1 MKTCNKC
8 KVEKQVTEFS
18 KHPQNKDGL
27 QTMCKQCVL
36 EYNRSTYKQRYQNNK
51 DKFHSYT
58 KKTQHLKGGEM
69 PESLIDRYF

>member
-36 EYNRSTYKQRYQNNK
+36 EYNRSTYKQHNQ
-51 DKFHSYT
+51 T
-58 KKTQHLKGGEM
+58 KN
-69 PESLIDRYF
+69 